1 MKKIWLLFRLWA
13 LCSFVGFGNLFTFS
27 FGLQSSENVHH
38 SLWKWCWIHQ
48 APKNAPFHT
57 IFEYLWGSKWLS
69 AEAEKWIR
77 LFQFCLNINHNS
89 YTQKFSFFSF
99 FSKMEF
105 FSYYYQIAIFLW
117 NILVCRKHIDFE
129 EKVFLFL
136 VLEKC
141 KHILKQITSPM
152 LNIKHQKRRKKN
164 SKCFSFFAPKLKEIE
179 LRF

>member
-1 MKKIWLLFRLWA
+1 MYIILFE
-13 LCSFVGFGNLFTFS
+13 SDGEFT
-27 FGLQSSENVHH
+27 
-38 SLWKWCWIHQ
+38 KHQ
-48 APKNAPFHT
+48 KNAPFHT

-105 FSYYYQIAIFLW
+105 FSYYYQIAISLW

-152 LNIKHQKRRKKN
+152 LNIKHQKKK
-164 SKCFSFFAPKLKEIE
+164 KKELKMLLFFL
-179 LRF
+179 LQN

>member
-1 MKKIWLLFRLWA
+1 MTVCLVLDFRVQQLYIILFG
-13 LCSFVGFGNLFTFS
+13 SDGEFTKY
-27 FGLQSSENVHH
+27 QR
-38 SLWKWCWIHQ
+38 
-48 APKNAPFHT
+48 NAPFHT

-141 KHILKQITSPM
+141 KHILKQITSPF
-152 LNIKHQKRRKKN
+152 LTSSTKKRRKKN
-164 SKCFSFFAPKLKEIE
+164 SKCFSFL
-179 LRF
+179 LQN